1 MALEINGTLLS
12 KFPVQS
18 GTSAR
23 GEWAKQEFLLE
34 TSDNFRKKVLISAWG
49 ADLISVLSGCKEGE
63 VLNISFNIESR
74 EYNQR
79 WYTDVRAWRIVK
91 ENREEERGDIRFR
104 DSSASEPSPSPGDTG
119 INGNDD
125 EDSEI
130 DDLPF

>member
-12 KFPVQS
+12 RFPVQS

-23 GEWAKQEFLLE
+23 GEWSKQEFLLE

-49 ADLISVLSGCKEGE
+49 ADLISVLSECKEGE
-63 VLNISFNIESR
+63 VLNVSFNIESR

-91 ENREEERGDIRFR
+91 DSREKEGGDLRFR
-104 DSSASEPSPSPGDTG
+104 DSSASESSPADPG
-119 INGNDD
+119 INENDG
-125 EDSEI
+125 DSEI